1 MIDLQAEEKDLFHY
15 FLYHTDLIF
24 QDVAATFKE
33 FNGKVSGQES
43 LIIVPY
49 IKEIKS
55 PDGLREL
62 LLGIQ
67 IGSSKKAEISIG
79 TYMVKRQSPEA
90 ELNYGLKIFARTEKA
105 DVEIGGI
112 ELQIF
117 ENRKIVIYAW
127 QNEDLGKIQTIDI
140 NQISASLHRRID
152 SNGVF
157 VRNLVQNLTKSIT
170 VSSNL
175 AQNLEK
181 VSRSSKKQVEFA
193 QATLH
198 HYLDIGIELVK
209 NSNPTQAVTK
219 KGFYL
224 KDIINGQI
232 EKVVN
237 SALQGAN
244 NAQKM
249 AETVNFKIPGLDY
262 NFGDIIGLSHTTWDE
277 ISGVLE
283 TLYYCNDHEFYIALP
298 LALPADVP
306 KDFDLKQV
314 IMESDIMKSVIEA
327 ANVKFWINQVEIII
341 SQYFNKSFECVHYRE
356 KGFFF
361 HNFLFFLVV
370 RPESCTLKT
379 LSNTLLCHCHNR
391 KWTPRDYF

>member
-1 MIDLQAEEKDLFHY
+1 M
-15 FLYHTDLIF
+15 
-24 QDVAATFKE
+24 
-33 FNGKVSGQES
+33 
-43 LIIVPY
+43 
-49 IKEIKS
+49 
-55 PDGLREL
+55 
-62 LLGIQ
+62 GIQ

-90 ELNYGLKIFARTEKA
+90 ELNYGLKIFARTEKV

-157 VRNLVQNLTKSIT
+157 VRNLVQNLAKSIT

-181 VSRSSKKQVEFA
+181 ISRSSKKQVEFA

-244 NAQKM
+244 NAGKM
-249 AETVNFKIPGLDY
+249 AETMNFKIPGLDY
-262 NFGDIIGLSHTTWDE
+262 NFGDLIGLSHATWHK

-283 TLYYCNDHEFYIALP
+283 TLYYFNDHEFYVALP
-298 LALPADVP
+298 LALPADEP
-306 KDFDLKQV
+306 KDFDLKHV
-314 IMESDIMKSVIEA
+314 IMDSDIMKSVIEA
-327 ANVKFWINQVEIII
+327 ANVKFWINQVKIKV
-341 SQYFNKSFECVHYRE
+341 SQYLNKNFKCLKLTQENIFFT
-356 KGFFF
+356 FFF
-361 HNFLFFLVV
+361 SVV
-370 RPESCTLKT
+370 RAESCTLKT
-379 LSNTLLCHCHNR
+379 LSNSLFCYCFNR
-391 KWTPRDYF
+391 KWTSRDYF